1 MPARTR
7 KAGRPALTRER
18 IARAALV
25 LLDREGPEGFSMRTL
40 AAELGTGT
48 MTLYGYFRSKDELL
62 DAAVDVAV
70 EEVGVDIG
78 EGTWKDQMRALMLG
92 IREGLARHP
101 GGIRLRLAR
110 PILTPGALRFT
121 EAALQILKRA
131 GFDARE
137 ATRIYQTLFFY
148 TFGVASF
155 GSPAAPDEV
164 KRRARAT
171 LLALPPE
178 HYPELTAAA
187 DEAAE
192 ALAAEDQFERGL
204 DQLLDALEGGGPST
218 TKP

>member
-1 MPARTR
+1 MPTSAQTR
-7 KAGRPALTRER
+7 RSDRPALTREK
-18 IARAALV
+18 IARAALA
-25 LLDREGPEGFSMRTL
+25 LLDREGPEGFSMRAL

-62 DAAVDVAV
+62 DAAVDFAV
-70 EEVGVDIG
+70 EEVGVDTG

-101 GGIRLRLAR
+101 GGVRLRLAR

-121 EAALQILKRA
+121 EAALQVLKGA

-155 GSPAAPDEV
+155 GSPATPEQV
-164 KRRARAT
+164 KRAARAT
-171 LLALPPE
+171 LLALPPDE
-178 HYPELTAAA
+178 YPELTAAA

-204 DQLLDALEGGGPST
+204 DQLLDALEVGRG
-218 TKP
+218 